1 MNKYISPSRRSN
13 TSNGVKNIIEKEK
26 LDFSLKYRINCWS
39 STKQCSKCNERKNLT
54 EFYFKAGRRRLQAEC
69 RTCLNNA
76 RIKKHRSSPFE
87 YIDYLTKNLR
97 NVNPKK
103 RRKKST
109 ISRLDF
115 LKMFRK
121 QFDRFGLKCPY
132 SGITMTWELGSG
144 KPTETNISIDRFDS
158 TRPYEAGNV
167 VFCCWFV
174 NRMKFDYTDQEFIGA
189 CEHIARNKERFSE
202 VRDYLKGPVVEREL
216 KNKKQNH

>member
-1 MNKYISPSRRSN
+1 MSRSTSQESKSN
-13 TSNGVKNIIEKEK
+13 TLIGAKNITEKEK
-26 LDFSLKYRINCWS
+26 LDFNLKYRINCY
-39 STKQCSKCNERKNLT
+39 STAKVCTKCGQRKNII
-54 EFYFKAGRRRLQAEC
+54 EFYFKEGKRRLQAEC
-69 RTCLNNA
+69 RACLNTA
-76 RIKKHRSSPFE
+76 RIKKHSSSPFE

-115 LKMFRK
+115 LKIFRK

-144 KPTETNISIDRFDS
+144 RPTETNISIDRFDS

-189 CEHIARNKERFSE
+189 CEHIARNKERFNE

-216 KNKKQNH
+216 KNK

>member
-26 LDFSLKYRINCWS
+26 SDFSLKYRINCWS

-76 RIKKHRSSPFE
+76 RIKKHSSSPFE

-97 NVNPKK
+97 NVSLKK

-109 ISRLDF
+109 ISRLEF
-115 LKMFRK
+115 LKIFKK

-174 NRMKFDYTDQEFIGA
+174 NRMKYDYTDQEFIGA
-189 CEHIARNKERFSE
+189 CEHIAKNKERFNE
-202 VRDYLKGPVVEREL
+202 VREYLKGPAEG
-216 KNKKQNH
+216 KYMK

>member
-1 MNKYISPSRRSN
+1 MSRSTSQESKSN
-13 TSNGVKNIIEKEK
+13 TSTGGKNIIEKEK
-26 LDFSLKYRINCWS
+26 LDFNLKYRINCWS
-39 STKQCSKCNERKNLT
+39 STKQCSKCGERKNLT

-69 RTCLNNA
+69 RTCLNTA
-76 RIKKHRSSPFE
+76 RIKKHSSSPFE

-97 NVNPKK
+97 NVSLKK

-109 ISRLDF
+109 ISRLEF
-115 LKMFRK
+115 LKIFKK

-174 NRMKFDYTDQEFIGA
+174 NRMKYDYTDQEFIGA
-189 CEHIARNKERFSE
+189 CEHIAKNKERFNE
-202 VRDYLKGPVVEREL
+202 VREYLKGPAEG
-216 KNKKQNH
+216 KYMK

>member
-1 MNKYISPSRRSN
+1 MSRSTSQESKSN
-13 TSNGVKNIIEKEK
+13 TSIGVKNITEKEK
-26 LDFSLKYRINCWS
+26 SDFSLKYSINRWS
-39 STKQCSKCNERKNLT
+39 STKQCSKCGIRQNII
-54 EFYFKAGRRRLQAEC
+54 EFYFKAGKRRLQAEC
-69 RTCLNNA
+69 RTCLNSA
-76 RIKKHRSSPFE
+76 RIKKHSSSPFE

-103 RRKKST
+103 RRKEST

-115 LKMFRK
+115 LKIFRK

>member
-1 MNKYISPSRRSN
+1 MSRSTSQDSKSN
-13 TSNGVKNIIEKEK
+13 TLIGVKNITEKEK
-26 LDFSLKYRINCWS
+26 LDFNLKYRINFYRTAKVC
-39 STKQCSKCNERKNLT
+39 TKCGIRQNII
-54 EFYFKAGRRRLQAEC
+54 EFYFKAGKRRLQAEC
-69 RTCLNNA
+69 RTCLNSA
-76 RIKKHRSSPFE
+76 RIKKHSSSPFE

-103 RRKKST
+103 RRKEST

-121 QFDRFGLKCPY
+121 QVDRFGLQCPY

-189 CEHIARNKERFSE
+189 CEHIARNKERFNE
-202 VRDYLKGPVVEREL
+202 VRNYLKGPAGEREL
-216 KNKKQNH
+216 KNK

>member
-26 LDFSLKYRINCWS
+26 SDFSLKYRINCWS
-39 STKQCSKCNERKNLT
+39 STKQCSKCGERKNLT

-69 RTCLNNA
+69 RTCLNEA
-76 RIKKHRSSPFE
+76 RIKKHSSSPFE

-115 LKMFRK
+115 LKIFRK

-174 NRMKFDYTDQEFIGA
+174 NRMKYDYTDQEFIGA
-189 CEHIARNKERFSE
+189 CEHIAKNKERFNE
-202 VRDYLKGPVVEREL
+202 VREYLKGPAEG
-216 KNKKQNH
+216 KYMK